1 VARGV
6 VATIDRTCVV
16 RAVDV
21 GKMIKAQYEAATNLS
36 LLAAFVAFVAFLS
49 HIIIGKE

>member
-1 VARGV
+1 VTIGV
-6 VATIDRTCVV
+6 VATIDITCIV

-21 GKMIKAQYEAATNLS
+21 GKVKGQYEVATNLF
-36 LLAAFVAFVAFLS
+36 LLVAFVGFVAFLS